1 MAYGTIKVDNIVFTN
16 GGADQNITVSGLVSS
31 TSGSLTVT
39 GTISGDTV
47 KGNYGSFT
55 NLTGVTTSGT
65 TANFQT
71 ITGAVGVYTT
81 SISGATIT
89 GTAVRATSITGITVV
104 GTTTVSGA
112 TITGTAVQATSIT
125 GITIIGTTTVS
136 GATITGTA
144 VQATNITGITVV
156 GTTTVSGATITGTA
170 VQATSIT
177 GITIIGTT
185 TVSGATIT
193 GTTGNFTQLNAVT
206 ISGGISGYAALSSTG
221 QTYSGGQRGG
231 ISTLTYATGIAADF
245 SLSNNF
251 QVTLTGNT
259 VFQNPTNIISG
270 QAGCIT
276 IIQGSSG
283 NTAGYGSYWHY
294 PGGSGSTPSLTATSG
309 AVDILV
315 YYVRNSTSVAYR
327 LVQDVKA

>member
-1 MAYGTIKVDNIVFTN
+1 MAYGTLKVDNIVFTN

-89 GTAVRATSITGITVV
+89 GTAVRATSITGITIV
-104 GTTTVSGA
+104 
-112 TITGTAVQATSIT
+112 
-125 GITIIGTTTVS
+125 
-136 GATITGTA
+136 
-144 VQATNITGITVV
+144 
-156 GTTTVSGATITGTA
+156 
-170 VQATSIT
+170 
-177 GITIIGTT
+177 GTT

-193 GTTGNFTQLNAVT
+193 GTTGNFTQLNAIT

-276 IIQGSSG
+276 IVQGSSG

-315 YYVRNSTSVAYR
+315 YYVRNSTSIAYR

>member
-89 GTAVRATSITGITVV
+89 GTAVQATSITGITVV

-125 GITIIGTTTVS
+125 GITI
-136 GATITGTA
+136 
-144 VQATNITGITVV
+144 V
-156 GTTTVSGATITGTA
+156 GTTTVSG
-170 VQATSIT
+170 V
-177 GITIIGTT
+177 
-185 TVSGATIT
+185 TIT
-193 GTTGNFTQLNAVT
+193 GTTGSFTQLNAVT

-315 YYVRNSTSVAYR
+315 YYVRNSTSIAYR

>member
-125 GITIIGTTTVS
+125 GITIV
-136 GATITGTA
+136 
-144 VQATNITGITVV
+144 
-156 GTTTVSGATITGTA
+156 
-170 VQATSIT
+170 
-177 GITIIGTT
+177 GTT

-206 ISGGISGYAALSSTG
+206 FGGGISGYAALSSTG

-245 SLSNNF
+245 SLSKNF

>member
-125 GITIIGTTTVS
+125 GITI
-136 GATITGTA
+136 
-144 VQATNITGITVV
+144 V
-156 GTTTVSGATITGTA
+156 GTTTVSG
-170 VQATSIT
+170 V
-177 GITIIGTT
+177 
-185 TVSGATIT
+185 TIT
-193 GTTGNFTQLNAVT
+193 GTTGSFTQLNAVT

>member
-39 GTISGDTV
+39 GTISGDIV

-125 GITIIGTTTVS
+125 GITI
-136 GATITGTA
+136 
-144 VQATNITGITVV
+144 V
-156 GTTTVSGATITGTA
+156 GTTTVSGT
-170 VQATSIT
+170 
-177 GITIIGTT
+177 
-185 TVSGATIT
+185 TIT

-206 ISGGISGYAALSSTG
+206 ISGGISGYAVLSSTG

>member
-55 NLTGVTTSGT
+55 SLTGVTTSGT

-125 GITIIGTTTVS
+125 GITI
-136 GATITGTA
+136 
-144 VQATNITGITVV
+144 V
-156 GTTTVSGATITGTA
+156 GTTTVSG
-170 VQATSIT
+170 V
-177 GITIIGTT
+177 
-185 TVSGATIT
+185 TIT
-193 GTTGNFTQLNAVT
+193 GTTGSFTQLNAVT

-276 IIQGSSG
+276 IVQGSSG

>member
-125 GITIIGTTTVS
+125 GITI
-136 GATITGTA
+136 
-144 VQATNITGITVV
+144 V
-156 GTTTVSGATITGTA
+156 GTTTVSG
-170 VQATSIT
+170 V
-177 GITIIGTT
+177 
-185 TVSGATIT
+185 TIT
-193 GTTGNFTQLNAVT
+193 GTTGSFTQLNAVT

-276 IIQGSSG
+276 IVQGSSG

-315 YYVRNSTSVAYR
+315 YYVRNSTSIAYR

>member
-125 GITIIGTTTVS
+125 GITIV
-136 GATITGTA
+136 
-144 VQATNITGITVV
+144 
-156 GTTTVSGATITGTA
+156 
-170 VQATSIT
+170 
-177 GITIIGTT
+177 GTT

-206 ISGGISGYAALSSTG
+206 FGGGISGYAALSSTG

>member
-125 GITIIGTTTVS
+125 GITIV
-136 GATITGTA
+136 
-144 VQATNITGITVV
+144 
-156 GTTTVSGATITGTA
+156 
-170 VQATSIT
+170 
-177 GITIIGTT
+177 GTT

>member
-89 GTAVRATSITGITVV
+89 GTAVRATS
-104 GTTTVSGA
+104 
-112 TITGTAVQATSIT
+112 
-125 GITIIGTTTVS
+125 
-136 GATITGTA
+136 
-144 VQATNITGITVV
+144 ITGITVV

>member
-112 TITGTAVQATSIT
+112 TITGTTVQATSIT
-125 GITIIGTTTVS
+125 GITIV
-136 GATITGTA
+136 
-144 VQATNITGITVV
+144 
-156 GTTTVSGATITGTA
+156 
-170 VQATSIT
+170 
-177 GITIIGTT
+177 GTT

>member
-89 GTAVRATSITGITVV
+89 GTVVQATSITGITVV

-125 GITIIGTTTVS
+125 GITI
-136 GATITGTA
+136 
-144 VQATNITGITVV
+144 V
-156 GTTTVSGATITGTA
+156 GTTTVSG
-170 VQATSIT
+170 V
-177 GITIIGTT
+177 
-185 TVSGATIT
+185 TIT
-193 GTTGNFTQLNAVT
+193 GTTGSFTQLNAVT

>member
-39 GTISGDTV
+39 GTISGNTV

-55 NLTGVTTSGT
+55 NLTGVTTSGI

-89 GTAVRATSITGITVV
+89 GTAVQATSITGITVV

-125 GITIIGTTTVS
+125 GITI
-136 GATITGTA
+136 
-144 VQATNITGITVV
+144 V
-156 GTTTVSGATITGTA
+156 GTTTVSGATITGA
-170 VQATSIT
+170 
-177 GITIIGTT
+177 
-185 TVSGATIT
+185 
-193 GTTGNFTQLNAVT
+193 TGNFTQLNAVT

-231 ISTLTYATGIAADF
+231 ISTLTYATGISADF

-259 VFQNPTNIISG
+259 VFQNPANIISG

-315 YYVRNSTSVAYR
+315 YYAKNSTSVAYR
-327 LVQDVKA
+327 LVPDVKA

>member
-16 GGADQNITVSGLVSS
+16 GGAYQNITVSGLVSS

-125 GITIIGTTTVS
+125 GITI
-136 GATITGTA
+136 
-144 VQATNITGITVV
+144 V
-156 GTTTVSGATITGTA
+156 GTTTVSG
-170 VQATSIT
+170 V
-177 GITIIGTT
+177 
-185 TVSGATIT
+185 TIT
-193 GTTGNFTQLNAVT
+193 GTTGSFTQLNAVT

-276 IIQGSSG
+276 IVQGSSG

-315 YYVRNSTSVAYR
+315 YYVRNSTSIAYR